1 MFKQRIRRFI
11 EDKSLFAKQ
20 DRILIALSGGA
31 DSVALLRVMHSLGY
45 ECVCAHC
52 NFHLRGE
59 ESDRDEAFV
68 TALCKGLK
76 ISLHVAHFNTQAY
89 AQERHISIEMAA
101 RELRYTWFE
110 SLREELGAKYI
121 AVAHHRDDSVET
133 LLLNLIRGTG
143 INGLKGIDSKKG
155 YIVRPLLQENR
166 KSIEEYLKVIKQDF
180 VTDSTNLQD
189 EYMRN
194 KIRLNLLPMMQ
205 ELNPS
210 IHETLARTSE
220 RLAEAASIYQEDRKR
235 VVQQKLIK
243 TSGDSC
249 YVLIEDICKDVAPA
263 SLLHEI
269 MSPLGFNGT
278 QERDVMKSL
287 QSEQSGKRFLA
298 KDWEAVRDRD
308 KLILYKRHEE
318 ESLPELMIEDVD
330 ISSSFIIPHD
340 KHLACVDAE
349 KVSGQLT
356 IRKWRTGDTFVPL
369 GMKGKKKVSD
379 YLTDRKFTL
388 FEKESQCVVC
398 DDENIVW
405 VVNERGDN
413 RYRITE
419 KTRKVL
425 ILSIK
430 KDGE

>member
-1 MFKQRIRRFI
+1 MFKQRVQRFI
-11 EDKSLFAKQ
+11 EEKSLFTQQ
-20 DRILIALSGGA
+20 DKILIALSGGA
-31 DSVALLRVMHSLGY
+31 DSVALLRVLHTLGY
-45 ECVCAHC
+45 ACVCAHC

-68 TALCKGLK
+68 TALCKDLNTNLY
-76 ISLHVAHFNTQAY
+76 ITHFDTQAY
-89 AQERHISIEMAA
+89 ARKKHISIEMAA
-101 RELRYTWFE
+101 RELRYVWFE
-110 SLREELGAKYI
+110 NLRVELGAKCI

-143 INGLKGIDSKKG
+143 INGLKGIDSKNG

-166 KSIEEYLKVIKQDF
+166 NSIEEYLDAINQDF

-220 RLAEAASIYQEDRKR
+220 RLAEVASVYHADRNK
-235 VVQQKLIK
+235 VIQQKLVKI
-243 TSGDSC
+243 SDDSF
-249 YVLIEDICKDVAPA
+249 YIFIEDVCKDVAPA

-269 MSPLGFNGT
+269 LSPLGFNGA
-278 QERDVMKSL
+278 QERNVMKSL
-287 QSEQSGKRFLA
+287 QGEQSGKRFSA
-298 KDWEAVRDRD
+298 SKWEAVRDRE
-308 KLILYKRHEE
+308 KLIFCKRHKEM
-318 ESLPELMIEDVD
+318 SLPELMVEEVE
-330 ISSSFIIPHD
+330 ISPSFVIPRD
-340 KHLACVDAE
+340 KNLAYIDAA
-349 KVSGQLT
+349 KVSGKLT
-356 IRKWRTGDTFVPL
+356 IRKWKQGDTFVPF

-388 FEKESQCVVC
+388 FEKENQCVVC
-398 DDENIVW
+398 DDNGIVW
-405 VVNERGDN
+405 VVNERNDN
-413 RYRITE
+413 RYRISDN
-419 KTRKVL
+419 TRKVL
-425 ILSIK
+425 ILSIN

>member
-1 MFKQRIRRFI
+1 MFKQRVQRFI
-11 EDKSLFAKQ
+11 EDKSLFTLQ
-20 DRILIALSGGA
+20 DKILIALSGGA
-31 DSVALLRVMHSLGY
+31 DSVALLRVLHSLGY

-59 ESDRDEAFV
+59 ESNRDEAFV
-68 TALCKGLK
+68 TALCKDLE
-76 ISLHVAHFNTQAY
+76 INLHTTHFDTQAY
-89 AQERHISIEMAA
+89 AQEKHISIEMAA

-110 SLREELGAKYI
+110 GLRVELGMKCI

-143 INGLKGIDSKKG
+143 INGLKGIDCRNG

-166 KSIEEYLKVIKQDF
+166 NSIEEYLKAVRQDF

-220 RLAEAASIYQEDRKR
+220 RLAEVASIYQEDRKR
-235 VVQQKLIK
+235 VVQQKLVK
-243 TSGDSC
+243 NSGESFH
-249 YVLIEDICKDVAPA
+249 VLIEDICKDVAPA

-269 MSPLGFNGT
+269 LSPLGFNGA

-287 QSEQSGKRFLA
+287 QCEQSGKRFLA

-308 KLILYKRHEE
+308 KMILYKRNEE
-318 ESLPELMIEDVD
+318 EPLPELMIEDVD
-330 ISSSFIIPHD
+330 ISPLFIIPRD

-356 IRKWRTGDTFVPL
+356 IRKWKMGDTFVPF
-369 GMKGKKKVSD
+369 GMKGRKKVSD

-388 FEKESQCVVC
+388 FEKENQYVVC
-398 DDENIVW
+398 DDNGIVW
-405 VVNERGDN
+405 VVNERSDN
-413 RYRITE
+413 RYRMTE
-419 KTRKVL
+419 ETKKVL
-425 ILSIK
+425 ILTIK

>member
-11 EDKSLFAKQ
+11 EDKSLFSQQ
-20 DRILIALSGGA
+20 DKILIALSGGA
-31 DSVALLRVMHSLGY
+31 DSVALLRVLHSLGY

-59 ESDRDEAFV
+59 ESNRDEAFV
-68 TALCKGLK
+68 TALCRDLN
-76 ISLHVAHFNTQAY
+76 IPIRITHFDTQAY
-89 AQERHISIEMAA
+89 AREKHISIEMAA
-101 RELRYTWFE
+101 RELRYAWFE
-110 SLREELGAKYI
+110 NLRVELGAKCT

-143 INGLKGIDSKKG
+143 INGLKGIDSKNG

-166 KSIEEYLKVIKQDF
+166 KSIEEYLKAIRQDF

-205 ELNPS
+205 EMNPS
-210 IHETLARTSE
+210 IHETLAKTGE
-220 RLAEAASIYQEDRKR
+220 RLAEVASVYHCDREK
-235 VVQQKLIK
+235 VIQQKLVN
-243 TSGDSC
+243 TSDGSF
-249 YVLIEDICKDVAPA
+249 YILIEDVFKDVAPA

-269 MSPLGFNGT
+269 LSPLGFNGA

-287 QSEQSGKRFLA
+287 QGEQSGKRFSA
-298 KDWEAVRDRD
+298 KEWEAVRDRD
-308 KLILYKRHEE
+308 KLILCKKHEE
-318 ESLPELMIEDVD
+318 TSLPGLVIEEAE
-330 ISSSFIIPHD
+330 ISPSFVIPRD
-340 KHLACVDAE
+340 KHFACIDAA

-356 IRKWRTGDTFVPL
+356 VRKWKQGDTFVPF

-388 FEKESQCVVC
+388 FEKENQCVVC
-398 DDENIVW
+398 DDNGIVW
-405 VVNERGDN
+405 VVNERSDN
-413 RYRITE
+413 RYRITDN
-419 KTRKVL
+419 TRKVL
-425 ILSIK
+425 MLSIK